1 MGIEIG
7 LEVARHLVI
16 SMVFLGCSWHIGD
29 AAGSDASLKVFFGDA
44 VNFNVAYYGVIF
56 VVFWHSVTLVYNHCH
71 VPLQSQERD

>member
-29 AAGSDASLKVFFGDA
+29 AAGSDASLKVFL
-44 VNFNVAYYGVIF
+44 
-56 VVFWHSVTLVYNHCH
+56 VTRLISMSPIMVSSLLYSGI
-71 VPLQSQERD
+71 VSL

>member
-29 AAGSDASLKVFFGDA
+29 AAGSDAVTRLISMSPIMVSSLLYSGIV
-44 VNFNVAYYGVIF
+44 
-56 VVFWHSVTLVYNHCH
+56 SL
-71 VPLQSQERD
+71 